1 MKTVQRETTV
11 APVLP
16 NNKEAERSTLGAV
29 LMDNKMVEI
38 AGQHVEPED
47 FFFPAHIHIFAQMIT
62 MREKQMAIDLVT
74 LTEECHRAGE
84 LELVGGAPYLASLVD
99 GMPRVSNVEH
109 YARIVKEKAILRR
122 LIHASAAIQQDA
134 FEGHQDAAVTLDCAE
149 TRIRQLREN
158 ANHTQQDFFD
168 TFAEFET
175 APPLSFA
182 IEGFLQNDAIT
193 GIAGLSGHGKTWL
206 GLAAGRALLH
216 GPGHLWDLFPVPE
229 RAKKVIYLIPES
241 TRTPFKHRL
250 QLTGLYDEI
259 RTGRLLV
266 RTLSKGC
273 TPSLTDAS
281 LLREVKRADIII
293 DTAVRFMGEVD
304 ESSGTDIAEGLSKD
318 FLDLLRADART
329 VVPLFHSPKSFAKES
344 AMSLEG
350 MIRGSSEFGAVLAC
364 AWGVKQID
372 DATNTVHI
380 QNLKPRDFDPCG
392 PFQIVGRPFIDQ
404 TGDFQLLKRPGE
416 CGTLAE
422 EQGSVADHTN
432 DQKRDERIR
441 RVAIVAAWQAE
452 NPNLSSPEMVERF
465 KAIGITVDD
474 STVRHYRTQARKG
487 VL

>member
-1 MKTVQRETTV
+1 VNRSKDI
-11 APVLP
+11 APALP
-16 NNKEAERSTLGAV
+16 NNVEAERSLLGAV
-29 LMDNKMVEI
+29 IMDNATLSV
-38 AGQHVEPED
+38 ARQHLEPED
-47 FFFPAHIHIFAQMIT
+47 FFFPAHIHVFSAMFDLQA
-62 MREKQMAIDLVT
+62 KNVAIDLVT
-74 LTEECHRAGE
+74 ITEKMHRDGE
-84 LELVGGAPYLASLVD
+84 LDLVGGAPYLASLVD

-109 YARIVKEKAILRR
+109 YARIVKEKAQLRR
-122 LIHASAAIQQDA
+122 LIHMTGAIQQQA
-134 FEGHQDAAVTLDCAE
+134 FEEHDEAGILLDSVE

-158 ANHTQQDFFD
+158 ANHTQQNFFD

-216 GPGHLWDLFPVPE
+216 GPGHLWNLFPVPE
-229 RAKKVIYLIPES
+229 RAEKVIYLIPES

-273 TPSLTDAS
+273 TPSLTDAC
-281 LLREVKRADIII
+281 LLREVKHADIII
-293 DTAVRFMGEVD
+293 DTAVRFMGDVD

-318 FLDLLRADART
+318 FLDLLRANART
-329 VVPLFHSPKSFAKES
+329 VIPLFHSPKSFAKES

-364 AWGVKQID
+364 AWGVKQLD

-422 EQGSVADHTN
+422 EQGIVADHTN

-474 STVRHYRTQARKG
+474 STVRHYRAQARKG

>member
-1 MKTVQRETTV
+1 MKTVQHETTV
-11 APVLP
+11 APALP

-47 FFFPAHIHIFAQMIT
+47 FFFPAHIHIFAQMVA

-109 YARIVKEKAILRR
+109 YARIVKEKAMLRR
-122 LIHASAAIQQDA
+122 LIHAGAAIQQDA

-168 TFAEFET
+168 TFAEFES
-175 APPLSFA
+175 AAPLSFA
-182 IEGFLQNDAIT
+182 VEQFLQSDAIT
-193 GIAGLSGHGKTWL
+193 GIAGLSGHGKTWVSL
-206 GLAAGRALLH
+206 SIVRSLLF
-216 GPGHLWDLFPVPE
+216 GPGRLWDLFPVRE
-229 RAKKVIYLIPES
+229 RAEKVIYLIPES
-241 TRTPFKHRL
+241 SRAPFKHRL

-281 LLREVKRADIII
+281 LLREVKHADIII

-318 FLDLLRADART
+318 FLDLLRANART

-364 AWGVKQID
+364 AWGIKQID
-372 DATNTVHI
+372 AATHTVHV
-380 QNLKPRDFDPCG
+380 QNLKPRDFEPCG
-392 PFQIVGRPFIDQ
+392 PFQLVGRPYLNQ
-404 TGDFQLLKRPGE
+404 QGDFRLHKPPGD
-416 CGTLAE
+416 CGSLQE
-422 EQGSVADHTN
+422 EQPNEHNKEKHEEKTD
-432 DQKRDERIR
+432 
-441 RVAIVAAWQAE
+441 RVAIAKAWIAE
-452 NPNLSSPEMVERF
+452 DSNLTSPELVAKF
-465 KAIGITVDD
+465 KTIGIIIDD
-474 STVRHYRTQARKG
+474 STARRYRSQARKG
-487 VL
+487 SVQ